1 MEKERKKERKLI
13 YTLVEEQLKSE
24 SITGAGECRKA
35 GLCIHPYLTEQLPDT
50 LKNLPRMLKAQCG
63 CSEHCIKRTVSQVPE
78 LTHPSEKPRQHC
90 ADPAR
95 ALQLCA
101 VRPLLGQSVGE
112 LPQGVRHVGPQT
124 HCAAHGGKQV
134 PAQHPLFSESL
145 QCG

>member
-63 CSEHCIKRTVSQVPE
+63 CSEHINFWYSKAGIILAIKKKVTHSRTKSHI
-78 LTHPSEKPRQHC
+78 THFATVC
-90 ADPAR
+90 
-95 ALQLCA
+95 
-101 VRPLLGQSVGE
+101 
-112 LPQGVRHVGPQT
+112 
-124 HCAAHGGKQV
+124 
-134 PAQHPLFSESL
+134 
-145 QCG
+145 